1 MKNADKAAA
10 HRKIASL
17 CGRIACVTLLLVAVI
32 CTLCA
37 CLGAEGQAIAG
48 GAELSFTTA
57 DAGATT
63 VETIAL
69 SDLLARSKANAPET
83 GTAETETTT
92 ETETAAESVEIV
104 STAAE
109 PTETE
114 PLSESAAD
122 ADAES
127 GDYVL
132 NTNSKK
138 FHFPSCASVETIKP
152 KNKSAYTGARED
164 LIAQGY
170 LPCKRCNP

>member
-1 MKNADKAAA
+1 M
-10 HRKIASL
+10 
-17 CGRIACVTLLLVAVI
+17 
-32 CTLCA
+32 
-37 CLGAEGQAIAG
+37 
-48 GAELSFTTA
+48 
-57 DAGATT
+57 

-69 SDLLARSKANAPET
+69 SDLLARSKANASET

-92 ETETAAESVEIV
+92 ETEKAAESVEIV

-114 PLSESAAD
+114 PLSEAAAD
-122 ADAES
+122 ADTES
-127 GDYVL
+127 GYYVL

>member
-1 MKNADKAAA
+1 M
-10 HRKIASL
+10 
-17 CGRIACVTLLLVAVI
+17 VAVI

-37 CLGAEGQAIAG
+37 CLGTEGQAIAG
-48 GAELSFTTA
+48 EAELSFTTA

-63 VETIAL
+63 AETIAL
-69 SDLLARSKANAPET
+69 SDLLARSKANASET
-83 GTAETETTT
+83 GTTATETASETEAA
-92 ETETAAESVEIV
+92 TETAAESVEIV

-114 PLSESAAD
+114 PLSEAAAD
-122 ADAES
+122 ADSES
-127 GDYVL
+127 GNYVL

>member
-1 MKNADKAAA
+1 M
-10 HRKIASL
+10 
-17 CGRIACVTLLLVAVI
+17 LLLAAVVF
-32 CTLCA
+32 TLCS
-37 CLGAEGQAIAG
+37 CYGTEGQEIVG
-48 GAELSFTTA
+48 GAELEFTTA

-69 SDLLARSKANAPET
+69 SDLLARSKANASET

-92 ETETAAESVEIV
+92 GTETAAESVEIV

-114 PLSESAAD
+114 PLSEAAAD

>member
-1 MKNADKAAA
+1 M
-10 HRKIASL
+10 
-17 CGRIACVTLLLVAVI
+17 LLLAAVVF
-32 CTLCA
+32 TLCS
-37 CLGAEGQAIAG
+37 CYGTEGQEIVG
-48 GAELSFTTA
+48 GAELEFTTA
-57 DAGATT
+57 ESEATT

-69 SDLLARSKANAPET
+69 SDLLARSQAKASKAGTMATET
-83 GTAETETTT
+83 ASETEAA
-92 ETETAAESVEIV
+92 TETAAESVEIV

-114 PLSESAAD
+114 PLSEAAAD

>member
-17 CGRIACVTLLLVAVI
+17 CGRIACVALLLVAVI

-37 CLGAEGQAIAG
+37 CLGTEGQAIAG
-48 GAELSFTTA
+48 EAELSFTTA
-57 DAGATT
+57 DAGATM

-69 SDLLARSKANAPET
+69 SDLLARSKANASET

-92 ETETAAESVEIV
+92 ETEKAAESVEIV

-122 ADAES
+122 VDAES